1 MPGIYIHIPFCK
13 RACHYCNFHFSTLSN
28 HSELVSSIITEI
40 DANQKKFQY
49 SDVSTIYFGGGT
61 PSIIE
66 ENLLHKILLKIN
78 DKFKINNNCEVTIEA
93 NPDDISIDKL
103 KKWKRIGFNR
113 ISLGVQ
119 SFNDI
124 ILKKL
129 NRIHTSKQSHNAIN
143 KIRKIFE
150 NFSIDLMFGTPDSDV
165 KSIRKDLDI
174 IKEINPPHISIY
186 NMTVEKRTVFYK
198 LLENNKMILPSEDD
212 VLNQYDIILKTMN
225 SMGYINYEISNFSK
239 KKYEALH
246 NSNYWKSEKYFGFGP
261 SAHSYDKK
269 RRYWNIKDNQ
279 KYIENISNNLKVY
292 EKETLTEKE
301 IVNEYILTR
310 IRTISGIDI
319 SEINRKFKKDFLNE
333 KEKNLIFFKK
343 QKMITY
349 NKSHIKLTDKG
360 KRIADY
366 ITEKIMY

>member
-225 SMGYINYEISNFSK
+225 SMGYINYEISNFSR

>member
-66 ENLLHKILLKIN
+66 EDLLHKILLKIN

-119 SFNDI
+119 SFNDV

-143 KIRKIFE
+143 KIKKIFE
-150 NFSIDLMFGTPDSDV
+150 NFSIDLMFGTPDSDF

-174 IKEINPPHISIY
+174 IREINPPHISIY

-225 SMGYINYEISNFSK
+225 SMGYINYEISNFSR

-279 KYIENISNNLKVY
+279 KYIEKISNNIKVY

-349 NKSHIKLTDKG
+349 NKSNIKLTDKG

>member
-66 ENLLHKILLKIN
+66 EDLLHKILLKIN

-119 SFNDI
+119 SFNDV

-143 KIRKIFE
+143 KIKKIFE

-174 IKEINPPHISIY
+174 IREINPPHISIY

-225 SMGYINYEISNFSK
+225 SMGYINYEISNFSR

-279 KYIENISNNLKVY
+279 KYIEKISNNIKVY

>member
-143 KIRKIFE
+143 KIRKIFA

-225 SMGYINYEISNFSK
+225 SMGYINYEISNFSR

-333 KEKNLIFFKK
+333 KEKTFIFFKK

>member
-66 ENLLHKILLKIN
+66 EDLLHKILLKIN

-119 SFNDI
+119 SFNDV

-143 KIRKIFE
+143 KIKKIFE
-150 NFSIDLMFGTPDSDV
+150 NFSIDLMFGTPDSDF

-174 IKEINPPHISIY
+174 IREINPPHISIY

-225 SMGYINYEISNFSK
+225 SMGYINYEISNFSR

-279 KYIENISNNLKVY
+279 KYIEKISNNIKVY

>member
-143 KIRKIFE
+143 KIKKIFE

-225 SMGYINYEISNFSK
+225 SMGYINYEISNFSR

>member
-143 KIRKIFE
+143 KIKKIFE

-279 KYIENISNNLKVY
+279 KYIENISNNIKVY

>member
-66 ENLLHKILLKIN
+66 EDLLHKILLKIN

-103 KKWKRIGFNR
+103 KQWKWIGFNR

-129 NRIHTSKQSHNAIN
+129 NRIHTSKQSQDAIN

-165 KSIRKDLDI
+165 KSIRNDLDI

-225 SMGYINYEISNFSK
+225 SMGYINYEISNFSR

-261 SAHSYDKK
+261 GAHSYDKK

-292 EKETLTEKE
+292 EKETLTKKE

-333 KEKNLIFFKK
+333 KEKTLIFFKK